1 MQLLRNNIH
10 DATISTTT
18 PFFYRLTIVNLKTK
32 TDEKTP
38 VLLYHAYYRD
48 KRSSLLQ
55 NSKCRQLSK
64 QDSRTTTNPASPV
77 TQVNT
82 EGN

>member
-55 NSKCRQLSK
+55 NTKYRQLSK

-77 TQVNT
+77 TQSNT
-82 EGN
+82 GGN